1 MSRGAAMPV
10 RGAAGIMLAE
20 ARAAVRNSASRR
32 VIDPVIC
39 VLKMRPLALEQIRR
53 GLRALTETTIKR
65 HKPARLLGEMLPP
78 WVTIY
83 QAIAVPSKGS
93 RGRLLC
99 LALLL
104 FAAALGS

>member
-1 MSRGAAMPV
+1 MPV

-39 VLKMRPLALEQIRR
+39 VLKDETAGGSDGIRR
-53 GLRALTETTIKR
+53 ARTETLIKR
-65 HKPARLLGEMLPP
+65 QKPARLLGKMLPS

-93 RGRLLC
+93 RRY
-99 LALLL
+99 
-104 FAAALGS
+104 